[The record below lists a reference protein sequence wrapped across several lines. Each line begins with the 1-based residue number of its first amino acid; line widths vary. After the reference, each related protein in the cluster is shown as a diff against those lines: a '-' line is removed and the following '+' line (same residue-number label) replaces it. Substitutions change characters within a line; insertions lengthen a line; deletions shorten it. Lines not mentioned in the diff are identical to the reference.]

1 MTEATASPS
10 PAKAGI
16 WEDFI
21 DIFYQPSQVFERR
34 RDGKFGMA
42 LLALVILSGVLF
54 LALKNGLAP
63 VMDAEMA
70 KAAAAMAA
78 KNPQITADQIR
89 TCPECGSLFLS
100 MSKPR
105 TDRKR
110 YCPYGRCAGNA
121 ATRAYR
127 ERESK
132 KLKAKERIRSADRYE
147 RKVRKVF
154 PKAKIKKRAHK
165 TNKID
170 ITKGGKPKKRMKST
184 E

>member
-1 MTEATASPS
+1 VIVAGLELELCTAKGVEFSVVLSQRSGLFSLFWYPS
-10 PAKAGI
+10 SRKI
-16 WEDFI
+16 QD
-21 DIFYQPSQVFERR
+21 S
-34 RDGKFGMA
+34 
-42 LLALVILSGVLF
+42 LLSVAEYCLLEHLVQS
-54 LALKNGLAP
+54 
-63 VMDAEMA
+63 
-70 KAAAAMAA
+70 
-78 KNPQITADQIR
+78 QITADQIR